1 MSIRITHKETEMGI
15 DFYLCVTVCVTHT
28 FISLL
33 FNINQQYKNYIIC
46 TLSAPFPCLIT
57 SELILIL
64 LKINNLYLLIV
75 R

>member
-46 TLSAPFPCLIT
+46 TLSAPFHCFT
-57 SELILIL
+57 SSEE
-64 LKINNLYLLIV
+64 V
-75 R
+75 